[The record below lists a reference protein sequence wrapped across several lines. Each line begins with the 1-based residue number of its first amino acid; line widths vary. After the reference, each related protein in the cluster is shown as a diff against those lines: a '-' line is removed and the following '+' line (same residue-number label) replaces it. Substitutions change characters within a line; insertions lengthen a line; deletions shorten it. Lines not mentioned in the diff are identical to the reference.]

1 MTNTYTVNAR
11 NSVKGVCVD
20 VSLTVNSVH
29 QACAFYKILTEAFRS
44 ADIVDN
50 NTGEVIMSIYS
61 AEEFFYPR
69 DTLTSVL
76 ERVEELRIEFLAR

>member
-1 MTNTYTVNAR
+1 MANTYTVNAR

-20 VSLTVNSVH
+20 VSLTVNSIH
-29 QACAFYKILTEAFRS
+29 QACTFYKILTEAFRS
-44 ADIVDN
+44 ADIIDN

-61 AEEFFYPR
+61 AEEVFYPR

>member
-1 MTNTYTVNAR
+1 MANTYTVNAR

-29 QACAFYKILTEAFRS
+29 QTFAFYKILTEAFRS
-44 ADIVDN
+44 VDIIDN
-50 NTGEVIMSIYS
+50 DTGEVIMSTYS